1 VGQRVIQ
8 LHQDQVIQA
17 VQVILLRQEAAQVQ
31 EVIPQEDQVPVVVLR
46 AVHHQE
52 VVEVQAAEAQVKAAV
67 EIDKK
72 LYKSELVL

>member
-1 VGQRVIQ
+1 MSQRVIQ
-8 LHQDQVIQA
+8 LHQDQVILVVQA

-52 VVEVQAAEAQVKAAV
+52 VVEVQAAEAQVKAAE

-72 LYKSELVL
+72 LYKI